1 MLNSNIMS
9 ISLEE
14 VRHVA
19 RLARLELDE
28 DEVLAFQGEL
38 NALLGH
44 FMDIQG
50 IDVSN
55 VEAQSHAVTLQ
66 NVWAEDFP
74 WDSLPRELAL
84 RNSKMSRAG
93 LFVVPAIIED

>member
-1 MLNSNIMS
+1 MS
-9 ISLEE
+9 ISLDE

-44 FMDIQG
+44 FMDIQSV
-50 IDVSN
+50 DVAN
-55 VEAQSHAVTLQ
+55 LEGQAHAVALQ

-74 WDSLPRELAL
+74 WESLPRELVLKNA
-84 RNSKMSRAG
+84 KISRAG

>member
-1 MLNSNIMS
+1 MS

-19 RLARLELDE
+19 QLARLELDE

-44 FMDIQG
+44 FLDIQG
-50 IDVSN
+50 IDVSDID
-55 VEAQSHAVTLQ
+55 AQSHAVTMQ

-74 WDSLPRELAL
+74 WESLPRELAL
-84 RNSKMSRAG
+84 KNAKVSRAG

>member
-1 MLNSNIMS
+1 MS

-28 DEVLAFQGEL
+28 DEVVAFQSEL
-38 NALLGH
+38 NALIGH

-50 IDVSN
+50 IDVSG
-55 VEAQSHAVTLQ
+55 VDAQSHAVSLQ

-74 WDSLPRELAL
+74 WESLPRELAL
-84 RNSKMSRAG
+84 KNARVSRAG

>member
-1 MLNSNIMS
+1 MS

-28 DEVLAFQGEL
+28 DEVVAFQGEL

-44 FMDIQG
+44 FMDIQA
-50 IDVSN
+50 IDVSGI
-55 VEAQSHAVTLQ
+55 EAQAHAVALQ

-74 WDSLPRELAL
+74 WESLPRELAL
-84 RNSKMSRAG
+84 KNARISRAG